1 MLCDSLRESVWIVDY
16 IREMG
21 DSLQQKAT
29 IV

>member
-16 IREMG
+16 IHEVG
-21 DSLQQKAT
+21 GSLQQKAT